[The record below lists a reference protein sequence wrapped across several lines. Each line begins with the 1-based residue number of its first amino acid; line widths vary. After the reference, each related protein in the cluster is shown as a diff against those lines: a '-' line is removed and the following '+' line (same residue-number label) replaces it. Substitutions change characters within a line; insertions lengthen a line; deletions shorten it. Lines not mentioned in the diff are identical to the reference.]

1 MGFAWLGVVA
11 AGGANVVCVCGLHQA
26 DQSDSGALRSGEWQE
41 GRGDGRHRVGVC

>member
-41 GRGDGRHRVGVC
+41 GIN